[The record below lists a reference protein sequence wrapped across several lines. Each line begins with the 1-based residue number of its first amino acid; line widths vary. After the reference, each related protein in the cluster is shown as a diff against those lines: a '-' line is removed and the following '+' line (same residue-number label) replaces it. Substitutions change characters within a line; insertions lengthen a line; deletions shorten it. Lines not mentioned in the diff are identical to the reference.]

1 MDTVILDGRY
11 SELDFSTP
19 LYTRL
24 TSMLREQS
32 AQLAELPLRSLDIQ
46 PCLGCFNC
54 WVRTP
59 GECIQVHGGQQVA
72 QAYMQANLVVFFTP
86 VAFGGYS
93 SVLKKAVDHLIPN
106 ISPFFAKVNG
116 ETHHHRRYQRYP
128 ALLVVGA
135 LPAPDAVLRGH
146 LQAAG
151 GAEQPQF
158 LSSQHAVCGAG
169 ARYVSCGLA
178 GSGWAVLLSTGGVG
192 MTARKAFLL
201 IGSPRAAA
209 RPQHWAGICWRGCK
223 PWAGRQTRRGLTRP
237 CAPRRVGMRCWS
249 T

>member
-59 GECIQVHGGQQVA
+59 GECIQVRGGQQVA
-72 QAYMQANLVVFFTP
+72 QAYMHANLVVFFTP

-106 ISPFFAKVNG
+106 ISPFFARVNG

-128 ALLVVGA
+128 ALLVVGV
-135 LPAPDAVLRGH
+135 LPAPDARS
-146 LQAAG
+146 AAIFRQL
-151 GAEQPQF
+151 AERNSRNFYPPSMQ
-158 LSSQHAVCGAG
+158 C
-169 ARYVSCGLA
+169 
-178 GSGWAVLLSTGGVG
+178 AVLSPGMSAADWQDQVG
-192 MTARKAFLL
+192 QFY
-201 IGSPRAAA
+201 SPQEVLA
-209 RPQHWAGICWRGCK
+209 
-223 PWAGRQTRRGLTRP
+223 
-237 CAPRRVGMRCWS
+237 
-249 T
+249 